1 MERNYSALFH
11 VPCPKPAETSALER
25 RLQPALRDRCPQ
37 SLPILRCVLWGLALA
52 MTWGAGGAEP
62 FVRNSEELARI
73 EQAIPRQAP
82 ARPARGRRL
91 LIFTLNVGYGGHPS
105 IAHANQAFTLMG
117 QKTGAFAT
125 VVSADPAVFARQSL
139 KQFDAVFFNNTV
151 GNCFTNRQWQQDL
164 AEFVMG
170 GGGLM
175 GVHGTTVAFTRWP
188 GAIEDW
194 PEFGFLIG
202 ARGANHKDSD
212 EHVWIRVEE
221 PDHPLTRV
229 FGGAGFDYRD
239 EFFRVHEP
247 YSRNR
252 LRVLL
257 TIDTAKTDMTQ
268 GPPRG
273 DCLRADNDYA
283 LAWIGSYG
291 RGRIFYCTMAHN
303 PRDFWDPKLL
313 EFYLAAAQFALGDLP
328 APTTPSARLS
338 AAVRA
343 QERLGWRLGTAP
355 RAGGKQTL
363 FEAVDQAAQLGLSHL
378 GGASGQPVSRE
389 ILKELG
395 PRLTESE
402 CEAVR
407 LKLAGAGVRLV
418 TYHLPDFPADDAGR
432 REWFEFGRKMGIE
445 TFISEPDPQALDRLE
460 QLCDEFDVKLALHD
474 CGAKAAPDYGR
485 PDGIIE
491 ACRGRGARIG
501 AAGSLAAWRRTGI
514 DPLRALQA
522 LADRLLTVELSDLP
536 GQSGAESTEAFLL
549 EIQRLGLHPTLFA
562 LEGAEGGPESL
573 PRLTERI
580 QRFNAASLKAAA
592 AQR

>member
-1 MERNYSALFH
+1 MFNLNLW
-11 VPCPKPAETSALER
+11 PCAQR
-25 RLQPALRDRCPQ
+25 RLNRTHLRRRVVC
-37 SLPILRCVLWGLALA
+37 GLGLV
-52 MTWGAGGAEP
+52 MSWGAGGAQG
-62 FVRNSEELARI
+62 FVENSEELARI

-82 ARPARGRRL
+82 ARPAQGRRL

-105 IAHANQAFTLMG
+105 IAHANQAFILMG
-117 QKTGAFAT
+117 QKTGAFET
-125 VVSADPAVFARQSL
+125 VVSAEPAVFARQSL
-139 KQFDAVFFNNTV
+139 KRFDAVFFNNTV
-151 GNCFTNRQWQQDL
+151 GNCFTNRQWRQNL

-194 PEFGFLIG
+194 PEFGLLIG

-212 EHVWIRVEE
+212 EHVWLRVEE

-257 TIDTAKTDMTQ
+257 TIDTAKTDLTQ

-283 LAWIGSYG
+283 LAWLGSYG

-303 PRDFWDPKLL
+303 PRDFWDPKML

-355 RAGGKQTL
+355 RPGGKSTL
-363 FEAVDQAAQLGLSHL
+363 FEAIDQAAQLGLSHL

-389 ILKELG
+389 IPKELG

-418 TYHLPDFPADDAGR
+418 TYHLPDFPADEAGR
-432 REWFEFGRKMGIE
+432 RQWFDFGRKMGIE
-445 TFISEPDPQALDRLE
+445 TFISEPDPQALGQLE
-460 QLCDEFDVKLALHD
+460 QLCDQVPMSSWP
-474 CGAKAAPDYGR
+474 CTTAAPR
-485 PDGIIE
+485 PRLIMLGPTGCSRP
-491 ACRGRGARIG
+491 AAG
-501 AAGSLAAWRRTGI
+501 AAGALAQPALWLPGGARASIRCAPSKAWRTGCSRSNC
-514 DPLRALQA
+514 PTCRARAA
-522 LADRLLTVELSDLP
+522 LNRPRPACSKSSASASTQPSSPSRARRAGRSP
-536 GQSGAESTEAFLL
+536 CQSSPSASGASTRPA
-549 EIQRLGLHPTLFA
+549 
-562 LEGAEGGPESL
+562 
-573 PRLTERI
+573 
-580 QRFNAASLKAAA
+580 
-592 AQR
+592 